1 MYTVQ
6 CTLAD
11 LDCSNKP
18 YLDTIV
24 KSIFFSPSKI
34 WHGMGIRRNKHTN
47 CSANFLYMFFCCLM
61 SFYWSPRFYMVTH
74 PSANHGPSCLTS
86 VILRELVFPTW
97 YCRSLSANFVL
108 INVLF
113 NITICIYHCNHQLL
127 NLLDAIHISIK
138 RSFSSSPQRYNSQQK
153 SVNSLLHNL

>member
-1 MYTVQ
+1 MKKPKIVFYFM
-6 CTLAD
+6 TL
-11 LDCSNKP
+11 NFKK
-18 YLDTIV
+18 T
-24 KSIFFSPSKI
+24 
-34 WHGMGIRRNKHTN
+34 
-47 CSANFLYMFFCCLM
+47 NFLYFFIFLCPQEFFTEAEILLYF
-61 SFYWSPRFYMVTH
+61 SLQHPLHTWIVTH

-127 NLLDAIHISIK
+127 NLLDAIHIFIK